1 MRQLL
6 IPLLITIPTLAFVG
20 CGGTK
25 ITRVDASQQVDLSGN
40 WNATDSQ
47 QVAKTMIADVMTRPW
62 VTNFMTKEG
71 RKPRVQVD
79 QVIVRSNGDIIE
91 TEIFTND
98 MVREFI
104 NSGQVSAL
112 SDLAMRQ
119 RQNQVLQALDANA
132 SEESRKNAFAQI
144 SPDFIL
150 RGTILVQDDQA
161 GDTRQR
167 FYSIDLNLS
176 DTETSEL
183 VWMGN
188 HKISKIVER

>member
-6 IPLLITIPTLAFVG
+6 IPLLITISTLAFVG